1 MPALPIGGTSLDSEG
16 EINSV
21 TALSLSSQDDGGK
34 APCCV
39 YKIFQNAD
47 LGEFHVLLA
56 QAAKIVAGEIRIYA
70 WSCTTCEPPPAP
82 FY

>member
-1 MPALPIGGTSLDSEG
+1 MSPGVAACACAGSFRGKDILRYG
-16 EINSV
+16 
-21 TALSLSSQDDGGK
+21 SLSPSQMMGGK

-56 QAAKIVAGEIRIYA
+56 RAAKIVGGEIRISA
-70 WSCTTCEPPPAP
+70 
-82 FY
+82 